1 MILNKKKV
9 FIITFILLIILSVY
23 GWLQCNQSTTLT
35 QDIKEGIVLNKKN
48 IHLIE
53 NKNDFETLK
62 KYIEK
67 PLIVSGNVQQISF
80 DKSYGLIIINEN
92 NILISCKFQKDQ
104 NHILKNYKLND
115 LIHVKGIY
123 KGSLDYLVLSNCIVN
138 TK

>member
-9 FIITFILLIILSVY
+9 FIITFIFLVILSGY
-23 GWLQCNQSTTLT
+23 GWLQFNKSTILT